1 MVPGTAGS
9 VIISV
14 NQWQKTQCFCGEKLR
29 FSGIWLH
36 YFPFSAKME
45 GMIERVLK
53 KRAQQIIENS
63 ISILLLGPRQA
74 GKTTFI
80 KELFKDMDY
89 LEYNFMESRVRQ
101 RFERTPSLIIDEIEA
116 GNKPVIFVDEV
127 QKVPEVLDNIQILID
142 RHRKVFAITG
152 SSARK
157 LKRQEVNLL
166 PGRVVTFRMNPLYW
180 EEYAGRFS
188 ARRKGTIK
196 TILKYGELP
205 RIFELVSGGKSD
217 IAIELLY
224 TYVTTY
230 LDEEVRAEALVRNIG
245 AFSKFLKLSAE
256 ESGKIISFR
265 NLSQDIGVSHTIV
278 SEYYKILVDCLIAER
293 IEALVPASQR
303 GKVVKTAKYLFF
315 DTGVVNASAEVLGPA
330 EFTSEYWGSLFEQ
343 WVGQTILKYINITG
357 IKAKLYYWRDYGGRE
372 VDWVVEYQ
380 GKWLPIEVKWAET
393 VKKTAARHL
402 HFFLDSFQEKA
413 ENGFV
418 LFTGDRAARISDN
431 VTAVPYFELIDKVIK
446 PFTGV

>member
-1 MVPGTAGS
+1 
-9 VIISV
+9 
-14 NQWQKTQCFCGEKLR
+14 
-29 FSGIWLH
+29 
-36 YFPFSAKME
+36 
-45 GMIERVLK
+45 MIERFLK
-53 KRAQQIIENS
+53 KRARQIIDNG

-74 GKTTFI
+74 GKTTFV
-80 KELFKDMDY
+80 KELFKDLSY
-89 LEYNFMESRVRQ
+89 HEYNFMESRVRQ

-116 GNKPVIFVDEV
+116 GDKPVIFVDEV
-127 QKVPEVLDNIQILID
+127 QKVPEVLDNIQVLID
-142 RHRKVFAITG
+142 KYKKVFAITG

-166 PGRVVTFRMNPLYW
+166 PGRVVTFRMDPLYW
-180 EEYAGRFS
+180 EEYASRLSVRGQD
-188 ARRKGTIK
+188 TIK

-205 RIFELVSGGKSD
+205 RIFELVTEGKSD
-217 IAIELLY
+217 IVIELLY

-230 LDEEVRAEALVRNIG
+230 LEEEVRAEALVRNIG

-278 SEYYKILVDCLIAER
+278 SEYYKILVDCLIAQR

-303 GKVVKTAKYLFF
+303 GKVVKAARYLYF

-343 WVGQTILKYINITG
+343 WVGLTILKYFNITG
-357 IKAKLYYWRDYGGRE
+357 IKAKLYYWRDYSGRE

-380 GKWLPIEVKWAET
+380 GKWLPIEVKWTET
-393 VKKTAARHL
+393 VKKGAAKHI
-402 HFFLDSFQEKA
+402 HYFLDSFPEKA
-413 ENGFV
+413 ERGFV
-418 LFTGDRAARISDN
+418 LFTGDRAARISEK
-431 VTAVPYFELIDKVIK
+431 VTAVPYFELIEKVIK